1 MSLSI
6 IFNVMHFGHALKH
19 FSLNIVSNSKIFK
32 APSSKI
38 ANMRITVG

>member
-6 IFNVMHFGHALKH
+6 IFNVMHFGHALKD
-19 FSLNIVSNSKIFK
+19 FSLNIESKIFK
-32 APSSKI
+32 ALSSKI